1 MSHCILSQCLGDFK
15 GKFIRLLSVCLFNQ
29 GVLAFVIKA
38 YIFRDHG
45 PNGKVGA
52 ASQLQQNPFMNKGF
66 FIFPCS
72 VANGHR
78 PKPVILLLLADRKY
92 IAVSLFCIRNVTI
105 YQDHMCVFQSLFNYS
120 PCLECLR
127 HAKNKQ
133 TVNMCIH

>member
-38 YIFRDHG
+38 DIFRDHG

-66 FIFPCS
+66 FLFSP
-72 VANGHR
+72 A
-78 PKPVILLLLADRKY
+78 LLQMGTGPNL
-92 IAVSLFCIRNVTI
+92 LFC
-105 YQDHMCVFQSLFNYS
+105 C
-120 PCLECLR
+120 CLPTGNTLLYLCP
-127 HAKNKQ
+127 
-133 TVNMCIH
+133 V